1 MFFSSSFFSVFMWQE
16 TPHNFLRITSPS
28 PFISIFPRIYD
39 EEITITIIMII
50 TLHLTP
56 RYVSSKT
63 WVGVGGSNVLT
74 PTEAHHCY
82 LSSQVCPVSHLPV
95 RSVAAYVG
103 SAPPSCVSR
112 SPLLPSAPPA
122 SPDDHKPQVVM
133 ATIYTR
139 HSAKKAESPEELP
152 IFTND
157 HRLSWQPHTQGNV
170 LPGMQ
175 NLRKNC
181 PFSPVTTGNDS
192 NNMHEACCHTP
203 SNEQNLLKNC
213 FSIYWRPQNVRH
225 AMTNIFVFN
234 RQKTNCNS
242 VRPFFLN
249 PKFKD
254 CLLQIIHPSE
264 RWRTRYWVKVGQ
276 KVTSLTGAVKTHK
289 LSKTSVQ
296 RLVSHPL
303 SRPWKWQN
311 ICPKTFK
318 DPSSPQD

>member
-1 MFFSSSFFSVFMWQE
+1 MRLCVDVFFFFFFLSVFMWQE

-74 PTEAHHCY
+74 PTEAHYYY

-95 RSVAAYVG
+95 RSVAACVG

-122 SPDDHKPQVVM
+122 SPDDQKPQVVM

-139 HSAKKAESPEELP
+139 HSSKKAESPKELP

-181 PFSPVTTGNDS
+181 PFSPVTTDNDS

-225 AMTNIFVFN
+225 AMTNIYFFN
-234 RQKTNCNS
+234 WQKTNCNS
-242 VRPFFLN
+242 VRPFF
-249 PKFKD
+249 
-254 CLLQIIHPSE
+254 
-264 RWRTRYWVKVGQ
+264 
-276 KVTSLTGAVKTHK
+276 
-289 LSKTSVQ
+289 
-296 RLVSHPL
+296 
-303 SRPWKWQN
+303 
-311 ICPKTFK
+311 
-318 DPSSPQD
+318 